1 MNQKEERKEIHY
13 DHHAD
18 IAPIIDAAFYKDE
31 KVLIIKHSTNDQKDM
46 TNIGFKRYLNIRRFD
61 NTELLKKTLI
71 SEVDMKKF
79 LMQRIHH
86 VIKGMIYYFTIDD
99 KTSNLTLQGYDFV
112 EKKEVNDIL
121 VCQYEAQPPQ
131 NEGKK
136 PEKLPK
142 VLCAIFVSQ
151 NTEKDITK

>member
-1 MNQKEERKEIHY
+1 MLEYFLEDKRDATLKVKFYSELGMMNQKEERKEIHY

-31 KVLIIKHSTNDQKDM
+31 RVLIIKHSTNEQQQL
-46 TNIGFKRYLNIRRFD
+46 TAQCIGYKRYLNIRRFD

-79 LMQRIHH
+79 LMQRIHQ

-99 KTSNLTLQGYDFV
+99 KTSNLSLQGYDFV
-112 EKKEVNDIL
+112 EKKEVNDIIF
-121 VCQYEAQPPQ
+121 CQYEA
-131 NEGKK
+131 
-136 PEKLPK
+136 
-142 VLCAIFVSQ
+142 
-151 NTEKDITK
+151 